1 MLCPYCH
8 TENRE
13 DRDTCYICG
22 KDLSTIRLVV
32 NKARQHYNDALEHAE
47 RGRSAKAIEELQNAL
62 DLDRSLTNAH
72 VVLGTLYARDGK
84 FAEARECWE
93 TALALQ
99 PELKRAH
106 DYLERVESVEVMLP
120 TMRLYRWVA
129 ILMFLLALTMAVA
142 VIYLGRQEPGA
153 PALRHANEL
162 LAEHQYGEAK
172 EALEQARMAAKP
184 GNPISVSAVALSK
197 ALDLDIQQQIRV
209 IQDLK
214 YRQLFPEALDAIAE
228 LEKTR
233 PGAETMAVLDNV
245 RGDILYYYHSLIAQL
260 YGSYAQ
266 GDLDFDTLY
275 EEITRF
281 IEHYPALP
289 ESDEIRTYLARA
301 ERLEIE
307 SGFDNI
313 RRRFLLDSD
322 VEAAVEGIRD
332 LTREFGSLSS
342 FQQERQAFIEELL
355 SSLFV
360 MVTGFLDQEE
370 FARAAA
376 LLNDIQRVT
385 GEFRDVIEVD
395 ISGAVDLARSV
406 LRDAQRQSAFRQIE
420 KSIDQEEVDA
430 AEEGIWQM
438 LNEDDLTSA
447 EKNALYGYW
456 VRLHGSG
463 KLETFLENAD
473 DGQFLKLQIPDEQ
486 ASQTLQLYEEFS
498 DVKLPRGQRTRLTG
512 LSALAALKLGQ
523 EDQATSLSA
532 QLKNQDR
539 KTTFSQAVN
548 RSVQRRIKES
558 KSVDNGTTATA
569 R

>member
-47 RGRSAKAIEELQNAL
+47 RGRPAKAIEELQNAL
-62 DLDRSLTNAH
+62 DLDRSLVNAH
-72 VVLGTLYARDGK
+72 VVLGTLYAREGK
-84 FAEARECWE
+84 FTEARECWE
-93 TALALQ
+93 TALDLQ
-99 PELKRAH
+99 PDLKRAH
-106 DYLERVESVEVMLP
+106 EYLERVESVEVLLP

-129 ILMFLLALTMAVA
+129 VLMFLLALTMAVA

-153 PALRHANEL
+153 PALREANEL
-162 LAEHQYGEAK
+162 LAQHEYGEAK
-172 EALEQARMAAKP
+172 EALEQARLAAKP
-184 GNPISVSAVALSK
+184 DNPISVAAVALSR

-233 PGAETMAVLDNV
+233 PGPETMAVLDNV
-245 RGDILYYYHSLIAQL
+245 RGDILYYYHSLIAQF

-266 GDLDFDTLY
+266 GDLDFDTLH

-281 IEHYPALP
+281 IQHYPSLP

-301 ERLEIE
+301 ERLEVE
-307 SGFDNI
+307 AGFDNI
-313 RRRFLLDSD
+313 RRRFLLDTD
-322 VEAAVEGIRD
+322 VKAAVEGIRD

-376 LLNDIQRVT
+376 LLDDIERVT
-385 GEFRDVIEVD
+385 REFRDVIEVD

-406 LRDAQRQSAFRQIE
+406 LHDAQRQSDFRRIE
-420 KSIDQEEVDA
+420 KLIEQNETEA
-430 AEEGIWQM
+430 AEEGVWQM
-438 LNEDDLTSA
+438 LLEDNLTPA
-447 EKNALYGYW
+447 DTNALQGYW
-456 VRLHGSG
+456 LRMHG
-463 KLETFLENAD
+463 KATPENAENGPSEAPLEEPATD
-473 DGQFLKLQIPDEQ
+473 DADTTGSQRHRTPD
-486 ASQTLQLYEEFS
+486 
-498 DVKLPRGQRTRLTG
+498 DP
-512 LSALAALKLGQ
+512 AA
-523 EDQATSLSA
+523 EPE
-532 QLKNQDR
+532 
-539 KTTFSQAVN
+539 
-548 RSVQRRIKES
+548 I
-558 KSVDNGTTATA
+558 
-569 R
+569 